1 MMMRDQDLIER
12 IAVLEAKDSDILKT
26 LKEILEEQKAVRGE
40 INKYKGFIG
49 SVWFVISCV
58 GIFFSAFKFFHK

>member
-1 MMMRDQDLIER
+1 MRDQDLIER